1 MVEVKT
7 FCNALQPLMPLYRYV
22 SGPDHTL
29 VGSQY
34 LVPES
39 ALGSQTA
46 AFCDLLTLQ
55 PAQTGV
61 YSNNE
66 QPYEVFD
73 RTYIRTK
80 HFTGPNKTNCTEI
93 PCLFIP
99 RAIGL
104 SQFGVPVRDK
114 RNDGIP
120 ISEDAVLTAEL
131 FDWQKTVVD
140 HAEDRLR
147 SPPYF
152 GGVIQASCGLGKTL
166 LAIALA
172 IRLRTKVAV
181 AVNKEFLASQW
192 IDRVQ
197 TFTRNLSVGRVQGD
211 KCVVA
216 DFTVVMLQTIS
227 SGRYPPETFK
237 NIGLLIVDE
246 VHHLPARTFS
256 QVAKYFTA
264 KMTLGLSATLKR
276 GDGNERCVFWQLGPL
291 ITTVQREVTSSA
303 VQMKVSVK
311 IVRGVKSFEPTRSGR
326 LDRVRLITLLV
337 DNADRNEIINDNLK
351 MAIDEG
357 YNVLVISE
365 RIDQLKQ
372 LTALLGRDGTYPRPL
387 EYVGERTQ
395 KRRKER
401 DSGLLESPRVVMT
414 TKQMAAEAFDWK
426 DCTAVLLATPV
437 PVGGVLEQIV
447 GRCQRSGKEEDLRPR
462 LIIDV
467 GDTSPILSG
476 MTRSR
481 NSWYHKKAYAV
492 WTGTES
498 LETPA

>member
-7 FCNALQPLMPLYRYV
+7 FCNALQPIMPLYRYV
-22 SGPDHTL
+22 SGPEDTM
-29 VGSQY
+29 VGAQY
-34 LVPES
+34 LVPVS
-39 ALGSQTA
+39 ALGSQSA
-46 AFCDLLTLQ
+46 AFCNLLTLQ

-73 RTYIRTK
+73 RTTCL
-80 HFTGPNKTNCTEI
+80 NETNNTEI
-93 PCLFIP
+93 PCLLVP

-104 SQFGVPVRDK
+104 SQFGMPVRDV
-114 RNDGIP
+114 RNEGLP
-120 ISEDAVLTAEL
+120 ISKDAILNAEL

-140 HAEDRLR
+140 HAEARLR

-172 IRLRTKVAV
+172 MRLRIKVAV

-211 KCVVA
+211 RCVIA

-227 SGRYPPETFK
+227 SGRYPPETFQS
-237 NIGLLIVDE
+237 IGLLIVDE

-291 ITTVQREVTSSA
+291 ITTVQRELPRSDA

-311 IVRGVKSFEPTRSGR
+311 IVRGVKSVEPTRNGR

-337 DNADRNEIINDNLK
+337 DNAQRNEIINENLK
-351 MAIDEG
+351 TAIDEG

-372 LTALLGRDGTYPRPL
+372 LTSLLGRDSAYPLPL

-395 KRRKER
+395 KRRKQR

-437 PVGGVLEQIV
+437 PVGGILEQII

-462 LIIDV
+462 LIIDI

-481 NSWYHKKAYAV
+481 NSWYHRKAYAIV
-492 WTGTES
+492 GSASDS
-498 LETPA
+498 LPLEAPA